1 MGRGGC
7 TSLCSAVNS
16 CTPLQG
22 LITQVSLEIPATK
35 TPGGRGA
42 GKKKIKCNV
51 CRVCAAL
58 LRKSSSSRTFLLER
72 IYFTALSKMSLGIF
86 SSAGWLLRFR
96 WSSSLHTGKD
106 YVTDKRL
113 SSKIH
118 RWQLSWISICV
129 HIASI
134 SYFIFTPPPIFHLKQ
149 QVGPDWMIPNLSC
162 PYKTT
167 EVHNVFPLFFI
178 PLPQSTLKYGYVG
191 VFMLDVI

>member
-1 MGRGGC
+1 MGKGGC

-22 LITQVSLEIPATK
+22 LITQVSLEIPATE

-42 GKKKIKCNV
+42 GEKKVKRNV

-86 SSAGWLLRFR
+86 SSAGWLLRFN
-96 WSSSLHTGKD
+96 WSGSLYAGKD

-134 SYFIFTPPPIFHLKQ
+134 SYFILAPSPIFHLNSKFAPTGWYQ
-149 QVGPDWMIPNLSC
+149 MSVQN
-162 PYKTT
+162 
-167 EVHNVFPLFFI
+167 HR
-178 PLPQSTLKYGYVG
+178 STLCFPIILLPFLKAH
-191 VFMLDVI
+191 

>member
-1 MGRGGC
+1 MC
-7 TSLCSAVNS
+7 AVS
-16 CTPLQG
+16 VP
-22 LITQVSLEIPATK
+22 
-35 TPGGRGA
+35 R
-42 GKKKIKCNV
+42 
-51 CRVCAAL
+51 
-58 LRKSSSSRTFLLER
+58 
-72 IYFTALSKMSLGIF
+72 
-86 SSAGWLLRFR
+86 SSANHHPQEHFYWKEFISQLYQRCPSVYFPVRGDCWGFR
-96 WSSSLHTGKD
+96 WSGSLHTGKD

-134 SYFIFTPPPIFHLKQ
+134 SYFIFTPPPIFHLNSKL
-149 QVGPDWMIPNLSC
+149 GPTGWYQICQC

-178 PLPQSTLKYGYVG
+178 ALPQSTLKYGYVG